1 MQTSLEL
8 NYVLGSCTKEVL
20 VGVGY
25 LVMKFRVPW
34 ESRTKIIGKIGAQKE
49 VGPFNRVLIDV
60 HL

>member
-1 MQTSLEL
+1 M
-8 NYVLGSCTKEVL
+8 LGSCTKEVL

-34 ESRTKIIGKIGAQKE
+34 ESRTKIIGEVGAQKE